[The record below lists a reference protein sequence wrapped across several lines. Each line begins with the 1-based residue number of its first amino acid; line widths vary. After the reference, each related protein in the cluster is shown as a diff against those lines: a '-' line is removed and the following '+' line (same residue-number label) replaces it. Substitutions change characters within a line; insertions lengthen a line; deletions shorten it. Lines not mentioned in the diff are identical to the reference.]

1 MDETSA
7 AIVDKIDDIAEA
19 VVPEVVEVA
28 RTNPIVAAVVA
39 VAGLAI
45 GGFIGYKL
53 AEKKVGKEFDER
65 FEKEIEKMKEYSAKK
80 VAYSAKKVANGDAP
94 SVVMKPENVQNSTP
108 EAFIKDYNE
117 TPVRFHKDD
126 KLAASPDISKIVERG
141 EVKVQNI
148 FVNGEA
154 LDESV
159 DYDDPGDGLPRLIS
173 SQEFDENLDD
183 YEQIAMTYF
192 EGDGVL
198 IEQDSER
205 EVENVEDL
213 IGEDNLHRFGA
224 NKRFPNTIHIR
235 NDEENLL
242 FEITLIRGRY
252 SKHIL
257 GFDDTEE

>member
-53 AEKKVGKEFDER
+53 AEKKLGKEFDER
-65 FEKEIEKMKEYSAKK
+65 FEDEIEKMREYSEKKIAKK
-80 VAYSAKKVANGDAP
+80 VAQKP
-94 SVVMKPENVQNSTP
+94 SVKPENIQNSTP
-108 EAFIKDYNE
+108 EAFIKSYNE
-117 TPVRFHKDD
+117 TPARFHKDD

-173 SQEFDENLDD
+173 SQEFDENVDD